1 MSRVTTLMTCHDNP
15 YHNYYHCC
23 DVAQTCF
30 VLLTHFEAGHLFLS
44 HENLALMISAFV
56 HDLDHPG
63 LNNGYQVNKGTD
75 LAVLYNDASVLE
87 NHHCSLAFQVMN
99 TPECGILDSL
109 DLTARRS
116 VRKLMI
122 TIILA
127 TDMSFHFALQA
138 DINKL
143 AARECFRAPPLEQD
157 SGGGKGRGE
166 GGGSGTSSPQPT
178 SALSLALAD
187 ADRETLLKVVLHVS
201 DISNSAKKW
210 SLCRKWSDLVC
221 AEFFQQGEREK
232 EEGLPVSPS
241 MDRDTTLQDELSLNF
256 TDFIIAPYF
265 FALTAVLPKLSEV
278 ISQIE
283 ANRGVWHGMLMARLK
298 PPLVE
303 TSLPAPAGTETET
316 DEIISKWEKREK
328 LFLDAVSPVVKMAA
342 AKEKKTQPDNK
353 A

>member
-1 MSRVTTLMTCHDNP
+1 M
-15 YHNYYHCC
+15 
-23 DVAQTCF
+23 
-30 VLLTHFEAGHLFLS
+30 
-44 HENLALMISAFV
+44 
-56 HDLDHPG
+56 
-63 LNNGYQVNKGTD
+63 
-75 LAVLYNDASVLE
+75 
-87 NHHCSLAFQVMN
+87 
-99 TPECGILDSL
+99 
-109 DLTARRS
+109 
-116 VRKLMI
+116 
-122 TIILA
+122 
-127 TDMSFHFALQA
+127 
-138 DINKL
+138 
-143 AARECFRAPPLEQD
+143 
-157 SGGGKGRGE
+157 
-166 GGGSGTSSPQPT
+166 
-178 SALSLALAD
+178 
-187 ADRETLLKVVLHVS
+187 
-201 DISNSAKKW
+201 
-210 SLCRKWSDLVC
+210 C